1 MKKEYI
7 ITSFEEQAP
16 MELVERG
23 FYGNAIKT
31 LSFQCRDKKNN
42 SLQAYVA
49 MARNCPDIDIPD
61 LQQKGEGCQV
71 LAFYAI
77 PEEDTG
83 YPAPKLLSAVSEKII
98 SRIKEW
104 RNEAGESFEYLWF
117 NVNDFES
124 IELIKLMGI
133 MKMCEKIAYKTL
145 EK

>member
-1 MKKEYI
+1 MNKEYI

-16 MELVERG
+16 KELIERG
-23 FYGNAIKT
+23 FYAKAIKT
-31 LSFQCRDKKNN
+31 LSFQCRDKKGN
-42 SLQAYVA
+42 SLQAYLA
-49 MARNCPDIDIPD
+49 MTQDYPDIDIPD
-61 LQQKGEGCQV
+61 LQQKGRGCQV

-83 YPAPKLLSAVSEKII
+83 YPAPELLSAVSKEIT

-104 RNEAGESFEYLWF
+104 RNEAGEPFEYLWF

-124 IELIKLMGI
+124 IELIKLMRLI
-133 MKMCEKIAYKTL
+133 KMCEKVAYKTL

>member
-16 MELVERG
+16 MELLKRG
-23 FYGNAIKT
+23 FYAKAIKM
-31 LSFQCRDKKNN
+31 LSFQCRDKKSN

-49 MARNCPDIDIPD
+49 MAQDCPDIDIPD
-61 LQQKGEGCQV
+61 LQQKGKGCRV

-83 YPAPKLLSAVSEKII
+83 YPAPELLSALSKEIT

-104 RNEAGESFEYLWF
+104 RNEAGEPFEYLWF

-124 IELIKLMGI
+124 IELIKLMGL
-133 MKMCEKIAYKTL
+133 MKLCEKIAYKTL

>member
-16 MELVERG
+16 KELLERD
-23 FYGNAIKT
+23 FYTKAIKP
-31 LSFQCRDKKNN
+31 LSFQCRDKKDD
-42 SLQAYVA
+42 SLQAYIA
-49 MARNCPDIDIPD
+49 MAQDCPNADIPD
-61 LQQKGEGCQV
+61 LNQTGKGCHV

-83 YPAPKLLSAVSEKII
+83 YPAPELLSVVTDELIT
-98 SRIKEW
+98 RIKEW
-104 RNEAGESFEYLWF
+104 RNESGEPFEYLWF

-124 IELIKLMGI
+124 IELVKLMGLI
-133 MKMCEKIAYKTL
+133 KMHEKIAYKTF

>member
-7 ITSFEEQAP
+7 ITSFDEQAP
-16 MELVERG
+16 MELLEHG
-23 FYGNAIKT
+23 FYAKAIKP
-31 LSFQCRDKKNN
+31 LSFQCRDKKSN

-49 MARNCPDIDIPD
+49 MAQDCPDIDIPD
-61 LQQKGEGCQV
+61 LQQKGKGCQV

-83 YPAPKLLSAVSEKII
+83 YPAPELLSVVSKEIS

-104 RNEAGESFEYLWF
+104 RNDADEPFEYLWF

-124 IELIKLMGI
+124 IELIKLMGL
-133 MKMCEKIAYKTL
+133 MKMCEKIAYKIL

>member
-1 MKKEYI
+1 MNKEYI
-7 ITSFEEQAP
+7 ITSFDEQAP
-16 MELVERG
+16 MELLEHG
-23 FYGNAIKT
+23 FYAKAIKP
-31 LSFQCRDKKNN
+31 LSFQCRDKKSY

-49 MARNCPDIDIPD
+49 MTQDCPDNDIPD
-61 LQQKGEGCQV
+61 LQQKGKGCQV

-83 YPAPKLLSAVSEKII
+83 YPAPELLLAVSEELT

-104 RNEAGESFEYLWF
+104 RSEAGEPFEYLWF

-124 IELIKLMGI
+124 IELIKLMRL
-133 MKMCEKIAYKTL
+133 MKMCEKVAYKTL

>member
-7 ITSFEEQAP
+7 ITSYEEQAP
-16 MELVERG
+16 MELLERG
-23 FYGNAIKT
+23 FYAKAIKP
-31 LSFQCRDKKNN
+31 LSFQCRDKKSY

-49 MARNCPDIDIPD
+49 MAQDSPDIDIPD
-61 LQQKGEGCQV
+61 LQQKGKGSQV

-83 YPAPKLLSAVSEKII
+83 YPAPELLSLVSKEIT
-98 SRIKEW
+98 SRIKKW
-104 RNEAGESFEYLWF
+104 RNEAGEPFEYLWF

-124 IELIKLMGI
+124 IELIKLMRLMI
-133 MKMCEKIAYKTL
+133 MCEKIAYKIL

>member
-1 MKKEYI
+1 MKKQYI

-16 MELVERG
+16 LELIERG
-23 FYGNAIKT
+23 FYAKAIKP
-31 LSFQCRDKKNN
+31 LSFQCRDKKGN

-49 MARNCPDIDIPD
+49 MTQDCSYIDIPD
-61 LQQKGEGCQV
+61 LQQKGRGCQV

-83 YPAPKLLSAVSEKII
+83 YPAPELLSVVSEEIT

-104 RNEAGESFEYLWF
+104 RNEAGEPFEYLWF
-117 NVNDFES
+117 SVNDFES
-124 IELIKLMGI
+124 IELIKLMGL
-133 MKMCEKIAYKTL
+133 MKMCEKIAYKIL